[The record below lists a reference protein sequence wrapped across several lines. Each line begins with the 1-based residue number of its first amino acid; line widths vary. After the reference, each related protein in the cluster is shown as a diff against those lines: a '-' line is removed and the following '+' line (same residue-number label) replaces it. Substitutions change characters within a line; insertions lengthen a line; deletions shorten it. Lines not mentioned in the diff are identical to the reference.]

1 MLLHAER
8 SSLTVSGL
16 TLDAAQTAMAALYAD
31 ATGEQDTITV
41 RESTLRNPSDLA
53 LIVSDAS
60 GQITVQ
66 NSRIEQQDPQNR
78 AVGIHA
84 MSSAGA
90 GFLIADTS
98 VSGFGHGAA
107 EFVEWYR
114 PDDATAQIRF
124 ERASLTGNGNA
135 SEENWTAAGGISLS
149 QPSNVPVDPRLVVV
163 DSTLSEN
170 TGRYAGGIAVS
181 AASWGSAPG
190 ARVVEISG
198 STFSH
203 NTSTADP
210 GNPWMPSADDLMEMP
225 LPSRAAAAAAPSP
238 APEHPFLADLA
249 AEGHLELP
257 AAPEPAAEAAQE
269 EPAEEPMTT
278 SFAVA
283 NSTFVGLVSPETQ
296 GHLVLNLT
304 NPGSRAVFDHVTVL
318 GASVQVGS
326 WVDAVVFEMRD
337 TVIDAAGQ
345 PPVDQPMPARAAG
358 IDTAADDPE
367 VTVVARSTRS
377 AYVEDSGQGYPLI
390 EGTDDVIVASSADLK
405 LGTLANNGGPTQTVL
420 PAAGSPLI
428 DAGESGS
435 DLAPDQRGISRP
447 QGPRADIGS
456 VEVEVTTPPTT
467 TPPTTTPPTTTPPT
481 TAPPTTSV
489 PPTGTETPGTTAP
502 STGGPATP
510 GGPTDPL
517 AQTGQDA
524 PIAPWALAALLSAL
538 LGSGILLARRLRA
551 KRLG

>member
-1 MLLHAER
+1 MTPRAVFRTSALSAIAAVTLFAGAAVPALATPGQPAADADAAPDLTVTNGNDSGAGSLRAALEQANADPDETTIGFAPAVTTVSLDTPLRSTGALSILGAGVTLRASDDWHIIADEPGGPPAPDVLLHAER
-8 SSLTVSGL
+8 SSLTVSGI

-66 NSRIEQQDPQNR
+66 NSRIEQENPDNR

-170 TGRYAGGIAVS
+170 VGRYAGGIAVS

-249 AEGHLELP
+249 AEGHLEL
-257 AAPEPAAEAAQE
+257 
-269 EPAEEPMTT
+269 
-278 SFAVA
+278 
-283 NSTFVGLVSPETQ
+283 
-296 GHLVLNLT
+296 
-304 NPGSRAVFDHVTVL
+304 
-318 GASVQVGS
+318 
-326 WVDAVVFEMRD
+326 
-337 TVIDAAGQ
+337 
-345 PPVDQPMPARAAG
+345 
-358 IDTAADDPE
+358 
-367 VTVVARSTRS
+367 
-377 AYVEDSGQGYPLI
+377 
-390 EGTDDVIVASSADLK
+390 
-405 LGTLANNGGPTQTVL
+405 
-420 PAAGSPLI
+420 
-428 DAGESGS
+428 
-435 DLAPDQRGISRP
+435 
-447 QGPRADIGS
+447 
-456 VEVEVTTPPTT
+456 
-467 TPPTTTPPTTTPPT
+467 
-481 TAPPTTSV
+481 
-489 PPTGTETPGTTAP
+489 
-502 STGGPATP
+502 
-510 GGPTDPL
+510 
-517 AQTGQDA
+517 
-524 PIAPWALAALLSAL
+524 
-538 LGSGILLARRLRA
+538 
-551 KRLG
+551 